1 MRPLLSTCNSNISNP
16 ETKVKSNLHDPLVEF
31 VPVSCLTAKYQ
42 KNIKINDLPQWEFW
56 QLPGHGIQKASCGQ
70 VAKVL
75 ACAGPAHHD
84 KKLIFHT
91 CDDPECPV
99 CFERWSSREAKH
111 ASERLKQAQKLYHYK
126 PVRHWIVSPPQDKYD
141 LTTEAGYKQLRKDLL
156 QVLKLA
162 GFVGGMIIFH
172 PYRLPDDDNT
182 KEMRWGPHFHL
193 LTFGHAI
200 KSSILYKLTGWIIKN
215 KGIRYSV
222 SGTIRY
228 ELSHAGIWQGK
239 RISSRQGKDVAVRSL
254 HTITWFGSLSYN
266 KVVVGAVLTSIEVV
280 KCKICGEPLHEY
292 KFDIVADGINVLYER
307 DVGVVK
313 DGVILPYSYEQKH
326 KIYKL
331 KIEEP
336 QIDWFKVF
344 IIHKRKHKNKNDKN
358 VSMQQKCEQYA
369 LL

>member
-1 MRPLLSTCNSNISNP
+1 MRPSSLPVNNIPNLNP
-16 ETKVKSNLHDPLVEF
+16 VVKTNLHDPLVEF
-31 VPVSCLTAKYQ
+31 IPVSCLTAKYQ
-42 KNIKINDLPQWEFW
+42 KSNKINDIPQWEFW
-56 QLPGHGIQKASCGQ
+56 KLPGHGVQKATCGQ

-75 ACAGPAHHD
+75 ACPGPAHHD

-111 ASERLKQAQKLYHYK
+111 ATERIKQAQKLYRYK

-156 QVLKLA
+156 GVLKLA

-182 KEMRWGPHFHL
+182 KEMRWGPHFHVL
-193 LTFGHAI
+193 AFGYAK
-200 KSSILYKLTGWIIKN
+200 KSNEIYEATGWVIKN
-215 KGIRYSV
+215 KGIRYSL
-222 SGTIRY
+222 SGTIGY
-228 ELSHAGIWQGK
+228 ELSHAGIWQSK

-266 KVVVGAVLTSIEVV
+266 KVVVGAVLTSIEIVR
-280 KCKICGEPLHEY
+280 CKVCGSPMHEY
-292 KFDIVADGINVLYER
+292 KFDVVDGGINVLYEH
-307 DVGVVK
+307 DVGAKK
-313 DGVILPYSYEQKH
+313 DGISQHYSYEQKI

-331 KIEEP
+331 
-336 QIDWFKVF
+336 
-344 IIHKRKHKNKNDKN
+344 RG
-358 VSMQQKCEQYA
+358 
-369 LL
+369 